1 MTFNHKQRDSE
12 VFKNVRTRK
21 PVFWTNP
28 ARAEDGR
35 MGSTWGDRPI
45 GREDVQAAEDRF
57 RRFSRVLQG
66 MFPELQGTRGA
77 IESAVLP
84 VPTLQ
89 HHLGVPLESG
99 RVLIKADHALPVA
112 GSIKA
117 RGGIHEV
124 LEFAEKQLLKTSNVT
139 LDGIGDLSIETIRE
153 VLGKY
158 QVAVGSTGNLG
169 LSIGVIASALG
180 LEATVHM
187 SADAKR
193 WKKDRLRKRGV
204 QVVEHEGDYGAAV
217 EAGRTAAAID
227 PNCHFV
233 DDEGSLSLFMGYSTA
248 ANELRTQLNSL
259 GIRVDAEHPLFVY
272 LPCGVGGAPGGI
284 AFGLSHAF
292 GPNVHCFFAEP
303 TASPCLLL
311 SLLDESRSNPS
322 VYDIGLDNAT
332 EADGL
337 AVPRA
342 SARVVEVM
350 RSGIG
355 GVFTV
360 EDDTLFRNLHAAAI
374 TEEIRV
380 EPSATAAFEGP
391 RWLTSSGPGN
401 AYLARN
407 GLTGHLPKA
416 THLIWTT
423 GGLFVPE
430 NEYQTF
436 FERGAVLN
444 TQ

>member
-1 MTFNHKQRDSE
+1 
-12 VFKNVRTRK
+12 V
-21 PVFWTNP
+21 
-28 ARAEDGR
+28 
-35 MGSTWGDRPI
+35 
-45 GREDVQAAEDRF
+45 
-57 RRFSRVLQG
+57 
-66 MFPELQGTRGA
+66 
-77 IESAVLP
+77 
-84 VPTLQ
+84 
-89 HHLGVPLESG
+89 
-99 RVLIKADHALPVA
+99 
-112 GSIKA
+112 
-117 RGGIHEV
+117 
-124 LEFAEKQLLKTSNVT
+124 
-139 LDGIGDLSIETIRE
+139 
-153 VLGKY
+153 
-158 QVAVGSTGNLG
+158 
-169 LSIGVIASALG
+169 
-180 LEATVHM
+180 
-187 SADAKR
+187 
-193 WKKDRLRKRGV
+193 
-204 QVVEHEGDYGAAV
+204 
-217 EAGRTAAAID
+217 
-227 PNCHFV
+227 
-233 DDEGSLSLFMGYSTA
+233 
-248 ANELRTQLNSL
+248 
-259 GIRVDAEHPLFVY
+259 
-272 LPCGVGGAPGGI
+272 
-284 AFGLSHAF
+284 
-292 GPNVHCFFAEP
+292 
-303 TASPCLLL
+303 LL
-311 SLLDESRSNPS
+311 SLLDESRANPS

-407 GLTGHLPKA
+407 GLTGRLPKA

-444 TQ
+444 TQDRPQKVPNP

>member
-1 MTFNHKQRDSE
+1 MTFNDKQLDSE
-12 VFKNVRTRK
+12 VVENLRTRK

-28 ARAEDGR
+28 VRAEDGR

-45 GREDVQAAEDRF
+45 GHEDVHAAEARF
-57 RRFSRVLQG
+57 RRFSPVLLNV
-66 MFPELQGTRGA
+66 FPELRATRGA
-77 IESAVLP
+77 IESPVLP
-84 VPTLQ
+84 VPALQ
-89 HHLGVPLESG
+89 NHLGIPLESG
-99 RVLIKADHALPVA
+99 RLLIKADHALPIA

-124 LEFAEKQLLKTSNVT
+124 LEFAEKQLLEISEAMSVA
-139 LDGIGDLSIETIRE
+139 IGGLSIETIRE
-153 VLGKY
+153 ALGKY

-180 LEATVHM
+180 LGATVHM

-217 EAGRTAAAID
+217 EAGRAAAAAD
-227 PNCHFV
+227 PSCHFV

-248 ANELRTQLNSL
+248 ANELRTQLSRL
-259 GIRVDAEHPLFVY
+259 KIRVDADHPLFVY

-303 TASPCLLL
+303 TASPCFLL
-311 SLLDESRSNPS
+311 SLLDASHSNPS
-322 VYDIGLDNAT
+322 VYDIGLDNST

-342 SARVVEVM
+342 SARAVEVM

-360 EDDTLFRNLHAAAI
+360 EDNTLFKNLYAAAI
-374 TEEIRV
+374 TEAIRV
-380 EPSATAAFEGP
+380 EPSATAAFDGP
-391 RWLTSSGPGN
+391 RWLTSSAPGN
-401 AYLARN
+401 AYLTSN
-407 GLTGHLPKA
+407 GLTGRLSKA

-430 NEYQTF
+430 NEYQSF
-436 FERGAVLN
+436 FERGAVLS

>member
-1 MTFNHKQRDSE
+1 MKFNDKQRDSE
-12 VFKNVRTRK
+12 LAENIRTRK

-28 ARAEDGR
+28 ARSEDGR
-35 MGSTWGDRPI
+35 MGSTWDDRPI
-45 GREDVQAAEDRF
+45 GCEDVRAAEDRF
-57 RRFSRVLQG
+57 RRFSRVLTD
-66 MFPELQGTRGA
+66 MFPELRDTRGA

-84 VPTLQ
+84 VPALQ
-89 HHLGVPLESG
+89 SHLGIPLESG

-124 LEFAEKQLLKTSNVT
+124 LEFAEKQLLKSSAGT
-139 LDGIGDLSIETIRE
+139 LAGIGDLSLETIRE
-153 VLGKY
+153 TLGKY

-180 LEATVHM
+180 LGATVHM

-217 EAGRTAAAID
+217 EAGRTAAAAD

-248 ANELRTQLNSL
+248 ASELRTQLSEL
-259 GIRVDAEHPLFVY
+259 GIQIDADHPLFVY

-284 AFGLSHAF
+284 AFGLSHVF
-292 GPNVHCFFAEP
+292 GPHVHCFFAEP
-303 TASPCLLL
+303 TASPCFLL
-311 SLLDESRSNPS
+311 SLLDESGSNPS

-342 SARVVEVM
+342 SARAVEVM

-360 EDDTLFRNLHAAAI
+360 EDEALFKNLHAAAI
-374 TEEIRV
+374 TQGIRV

-391 RWLTSSGPGN
+391 LWLTSSGPGN
-401 AYLARN
+401 AYLART
-407 GLTGHLPKA
+407 GLTGSLPKA

-430 NEYQTF
+430 NEYQAF
-436 FERGAVLN
+436 FERGA
-444 TQ
+444 